1 MYCLVPE
8 KPLRL
13 FIPLFFSGGIWNF
26 LLSTPR
32 AFPGG
37 TISDTFYEFIKL
49 IGREKMILNI
59 AHRGARSIA
68 PENTLTAAQKAYDEG
83 AHMWETDIGVT
94 KDEKL
99 ILFHNH
105 SMELTTDVK
114 SRYPDRDPWRYTS
127 FTLDEIKRL
136 DAGSWF
142 VKTDPHQQIL
152 AGNISQTDLNSYSG
166 VKVPTLTE
174 ALELTQKLNWKI
186 NLELKVLP
194 DKMKHF
200 PVLDHVL
207 HKLEKME
214 FSIDQ
219 FVISSF
225 NWDWLRKIQ
234 KQKPEYRVEALIG
247 YPEIKPLNWGD
258 FEFASYNVNRKLTTP
273 EEIKKV
279 TQKGIKINLYN
290 INDKNDMIEFIEAG
304 ASGIITDYPQTM
316 TKMEYCR

>member
-1 MYCLVPE
+1 
-8 KPLRL
+8 
-13 FIPLFFSGGIWNF
+13 
-26 LLSTPR
+26 
-32 AFPGG
+32 
-37 TISDTFYEFIKL
+37 
-49 IGREKMILNI
+49 MILNI

-68 PENTLTAAQKAYDEG
+68 PENTLTAAQKAYNLG

-99 ILFHNH
+99 ILFHND
-105 SMELTTDVK
+105 SLALTTDAE
-114 SRYPDRDPWRYTS
+114 SRFPDRDPWTFTS
-127 FTLDEIKRL
+127 FTLDEIRSL

-142 VKTDPHQQIL
+142 VKTDPHQQIS
-152 AGNISQTDLNSYSG
+152 AGNISQTDLDSYRG

-174 ALELTQKLNWKI
+174 ALELTKKLNLKI

-194 DKMKHF
+194 DEMKHF
-200 PVLDHVL
+200 PVLNRVL
-207 HKLEKME
+207 RELDQME

-225 NWDWLRKIQ
+225 NYDWLREIQ

-247 YPEIKPLNWGD
+247 YPEIKPLNWGN
-258 FEFASYNVNRKLTTP
+258 FEFSTYNVNRKLTTP

-304 ASGIITDYPQTM
+304 ASGIITDYPQIM
-316 TKMEYCR
+316 TEMGYCR